1 MKFCHLDELFLSR
14 KFCSMD
20 EFKLWIFGRM
30 IVGSAEFKPK
40 IHHIYPPVYQISH
53 QNINHPGATEGSKA
67 SDLGVVK
74 AYARSSLLAHELTTT
89 SANDGHCG
97 SGYCGRLHAFEFT
110 WAWRMNLIHQKSVN
124 FKCFHFI
131 NRFNSPKEEFR
142 IFLPFKP
149 FLVPRLGL
157 LAFVHPTVN
166 LRIRSQDF
174 LYFWYKFGA
183 S

>member
-1 MKFCHLDELFLSR
+1 MSCFWAENFVRWMSLNYEFSVEWLWVRLNPSLKSTIFIRQFTKYPIKISIIQERR
-14 KFCSMD
+14 KGIWS
-20 EFKLWIFGRM
+20 E
-30 IVGSAEFKPK
+30 
-40 IHHIYPPVYQISH
+40 
-53 QNINHPGATEGSKA
+53 A
-67 SDLGVVK
+67 SDLGVVE

-166 LRIRSQDF
+166 LRIRS
-174 LYFWYKFGA
+174 
-183 S
+183 